1 VHALETLHT
10 TLRPQGLLLDV
21 RPAPQHP
28 WVEVQRGGAM
38 SRSGCGGRL
47 GGGRLGQVDD
57 SYRIG
62 TLAIA
67 DAALQTVIDA
77 GRWVRERAETFTFVY
92 HFDSVEAWLAYM
104 AEHWSTAHLSTE
116 LIARAREEWSGAADE
131 LRIPRVI
138 QAARLRRL

>member
-1 VHALETLHT
+1 
-10 TLRPQGLLLDV
+10 
-21 RPAPQHP
+21 
-28 WVEVQRGGAM
+28 VEIQRGDAA
-38 SRSGCGGRL
+38 SRSGARL
-47 GGGRLGQVDD
+47 ERGRLGQVDD

-67 DAALQTVIDA
+67 DVALQTVIDA
-77 GRWVRERAETFTFVY
+77 GRWVRERAEMFTFVY

-104 AEHWSTAHLSTE
+104 DEHWSTAHLSAE

-131 LRIPRVI
+131 LRILRVI